1 MLRADLHL
9 HTTAS
14 DGQLRP
20 AELIEL
26 ARKHHLNTIAITDH
40 DTTDGLLEAQ
50 RAAEGSPVIVPGIE
64 LSAEENEVDVHM
76 LGYYVPADDKD
87 FQAALVRFRS
97 DRMSRGQGMVE
108 KLAALGKPISWER
121 VLELAN
127 GGSVGRPHVA
137 RAMVEAGHVESVNA
151 AFDLYL
157 HHGGPAYVARKRM
170 SPEEAVALIHAAGGV
185 AVMAHPG
192 LVPDYLSMLE
202 RLVAAGLDGVE
213 YNHPRN
219 PATVKENVRAVA
231 LKHGLI
237 MTGGSDFHRPNDP
250 IGAYTAPDDALL
262 GLRKRRGLRQLHR
275 RDAETNPEK

>member
-20 AELIEL
+20 SELVKL

-50 RAAEGSPVIVPGIE
+50 QAADGSLVIVPGIE
-64 LSAEENEVDVHM
+64 LSADDNDVDVHM

-87 FQAALVRFRS
+87 FQAALVGFRD
-97 DRMSRGQGMVE
+97 DRLSRGQGMVE

-121 VLELAN
+121 VLELAD

-137 RAMVEAGHVESVNA
+137 RAMVEAGHVDSVNA
-151 AFDLYL
+151 AFDHYL
-157 HHGGPAYVARKRM
+157 RHGGTAYVSRKRM
-170 SPEEAVALIHAAGGV
+170 SPEEAIKLIHAAGGV

-202 RLVAAGLDGVE
+202 RLAAGGLDGVE
-213 YNHPRN
+213 FIHPRN
-219 PATVKENVRAVA
+219 PTTVRENLRAVA
-231 LKHGLI
+231 LKHHLI
-237 MTGGSDFHRPNDP
+237 MTGGSDFHRPGDP
-250 IGAYTAPDDALL
+250 IGAYTAPPDALL
-262 GLRKRRGLRQLHR
+262 ALRERRR
-275 RDAETNPEK
+275 

>member
-20 AELIEL
+20 ADLIQL

-40 DTTDGLLEAQ
+40 DTTDGLREAQ
-50 RAAEGSPVIVPGIE
+50 QAADGSPVIVPGIE
-64 LSAEENEVDVHM
+64 LSAEENDVDVHM
-76 LGYYVPADDKD
+76 LGYYVQPEDSD
-87 FQAALVRFRS
+87 FQAALVRFRN
-97 DRMSRGQGMVE
+97 DRLSRGQGMVE
-108 KLAALGKPISWER
+108 KLAELGKSISWER
-121 VLELAN
+121 VLALAN

-151 AFDLYL
+151 AFDHYL
-157 HHGGPAYVARKRM
+157 RHGGPAYVSRKRM

-192 LVPDYLSMLE
+192 LVADYLSVLE

-219 PATVKENVRAVA
+219 TATVRENVRAVA
-231 LKHGLI
+231 LKHHLI
-237 MTGGSDFHRPNDP
+237 MTGGSDFHRPGDP
-250 IGAYTAPDDALL
+250 IGAYTAPVDALL
-262 GLRKRRGLRQLHR
+262 ALRERRK
-275 RDAETNPEK
+275 TNTKS

>member
-20 AELIEL
+20 SELIGL

-50 RAAEGSPVIVPGIE
+50 QAADGSIVIVPGIE

-76 LGYYVPADDKD
+76 LGYYVPVDDKD
-87 FQAALVRFRS
+87 FQAALVGFRD
-97 DRMSRGQGMVE
+97 DRLSRGQGMVE

-121 VLELAN
+121 VLELAD

-151 AFDLYL
+151 AFDRYL
-157 HHGGPAYVARKRM
+157 HHGGPAYVARKRL

-192 LVPDYLSMLE
+192 LVPDYLAVLE

-219 PATVKENVRAVA
+219 TANVRENVRAVA
-231 LKHGLI
+231 LKHHLI

-250 IGAYTAPDDALL
+250 IGAYTAPEDALL
-262 GLRKRRGLRQLHR
+262 ALRERRR
-275 RDAETNPEK
+275 

>member
-1 MLRADLHL
+1 MLRTDLHL

-40 DTTDGLLEAQ
+40 DTTDGLREALETAQ
-50 RAAEGSPVIVPGIE
+50 QSPVVITGIE
-64 LSAEENEVDVHM
+64 LSAEENDVDVHM
-76 LGYYVPADDKD
+76 LGYYVSPDDAE
-87 FQAALVRFRS
+87 FQAALTRFRS

-108 KLAALGKPISWER
+108 KLASLGKPIQWER
-121 VLELAN
+121 VLALAD

-157 HHGGPAYVARKRM
+157 RHGGPAYVARKRM
-170 SPEEAVALIHAAGGV
+170 SPEEAIKLIQAAGGV

-192 LVPDYLSMLE
+192 LVPDYLPMWE

-219 PATVKENVRAVA
+219 PATVKENIRAVA
-231 LKHGLI
+231 LKHHLI
-237 MTGGSDFHRPNDP
+237 LTGGSDFHRLGDP
-250 IGAYTAPDDALL
+250 IGAYNAPPEALL
-262 GLRKRRGLRQLHR
+262 ALRERRKSN
-275 RDAETNPEK
+275 TKN

>member
-20 AELIEL
+20 EELIEL

-40 DTTDGLLEAQ
+40 DTTDGLFEAQ
-50 RAAEGSPVIVPGIE
+50 QSAKGSPVVVTGIE

-76 LGYYVPADDKD
+76 LGYYVQPDDKD
-87 FQAALVRFRS
+87 FQAALIRFRN
-97 DRMSRGQGMVE
+97 DRLSRGQGMVE
-108 KLAALGKPISWER
+108 KLAALGKPIRWER
-121 VLELAN
+121 VLELAD

-137 RAMVEAGHVESVNA
+137 RALVEAGHVESVNA

-157 HHGGPAYVARKRM
+157 HHGGPAYVSRKRM

-192 LVPDYLSMLE
+192 LVPDYLAILE
-202 RLVAAGLDGVE
+202 RLIPAGLDGIE

-219 PATVKENVRAVA
+219 PATVKENVRGLAI
-231 LKHGLI
+231 KHGLI
-237 MTGGSDFHRPNDP
+237 LTGGSDFHRPNDP
-250 IGAYTAPDDALL
+250 IGAYTAPVEALAA
-262 GLRKRRGLRQLHR
+262 LRERRRI
-275 RDAETNPEK
+275 

>member
-1 MLRADLHL
+1 VLRADLHL

-20 AELIEL
+20 AELVQL
-26 ARKHHLNTIAITDH
+26 ARKNHLNTIAITDH
-40 DTTDGLLEAQ
+40 DTTDGLREAQ
-50 RAAEGSPVIVPGIE
+50 QAADGSPVIIPGIE

-76 LGYYVPADDKD
+76 LGYYVPTDEGD
-87 FQAALVRFRS
+87 FQAALRRFRD
-97 DRMSRGQGMVE
+97 DRLSRGQGMVE
-108 KLAALGKPISWER
+108 KLAALGKPVRWER

-137 RAMVEAGHVESVNA
+137 RALVEAGHVESVNA

-157 HHGGPAYVARKRM
+157 RHGGPAYVSRKRM
-170 SPEEAVALIHAAGGV
+170 SPEEAIKLIHDAGGV

-192 LVPDYLSMLE
+192 LVADYLPMFE
-202 RLVAAGLDGVE
+202 RLVEAGLDGVE

-231 LKHGLI
+231 LKHHLI

-250 IGAYTAPDDALL
+250 IGAYLAPVEAMVALRER
-262 GLRKRRGLRQLHR
+262 RK
-275 RDAETNPEK
+275 T

>member
-20 AELIEL
+20 AELVQL
-26 ARKHHLNTIAITDH
+26 ARKHRLNTIAITDH
-40 DTTDGLLEAQ
+40 DTTDGLQEAQ
-50 RAAEGSPVIVPGIE
+50 QAADGSPMIVPGIE

-76 LGYYVPADDKD
+76 LGYYIQPEDST
-87 FQAALVRFRS
+87 FQAALVGFRD
-97 DRMSRGQGMVE
+97 DRLSRGKGMVE
-108 KLAALGKPISWER
+108 KLVALGKPIGWER
-121 VLELAN
+121 VLALAD

-137 RAMVEAGHVESVNA
+137 RALVEAGHVDSVNA
-151 AFDLYL
+151 AFDHYL

-192 LVPDYLSMLE
+192 LVPDYLLMLE

-213 YNHPRN
+213 FNHPRN
-219 PATVKENVRAVA
+219 PATVRENVRALA
-231 LKHGLI
+231 LKYHLI
-237 MTGGSDFHRPNDP
+237 LTGGSDFHRPGDS
-250 IGAYTAPDDALL
+250 IGAYTAPLEALSA
-262 GLRKRRGLRQLHR
+262 LRERRR
-275 RDAETNPEK
+275 A